1 MFAFN
6 FRHFSWPYD
15 TRDIGIHQPVMI
27 ERDCFAPLLW
37 FLPGPKRMRG
47 GAAQQVP
54 SDRHFHR
61 GIQAE
66 STS

>member
-1 MFAFN
+1 
-6 FRHFSWPYD
+6 
-15 TRDIGIHQPVMI
+15 MI
-27 ERDCFAPLLW
+27 EAVEDPLLW
-37 FLPGPKRMRG
+37 FLPGPERMRG

-54 SDRHFHR
+54 SGRHFHR